1 MANPRGGKR
10 PQGAGDGGRLND
22 GGRSEQVTPGTT
34 GRYLV
39 LLRSEESEAGGKAL
53 TDIAGLRVANSA
65 DFSDGAITPEN
76 SGDANAVLLQRLG
89 VAIIDTPPDQIR
101 RLGMA
106 TSDAASGILA
116 VEPERYVYTFQDP
129 SFQITSPVLQ
139 RTLSAR
145 QQSGSAEFLLGYRE
159 GVNQLVAQLLNGAAG
174 IETAGLTPLA
184 FDESRLTWGLQAT
197 RVAESQYSGQGI
209 RVAVLDTGMDL
220 EHPDFAGRTIT
231 SQSFVEGEEV
241 QDGNGHG
248 THCIGTSCGSLQPET
263 LPRYGVAHRAEIYAG
278 KVLGND
284 GSGTDGTILP
294 AIEWAVSNQCV
305 VISMSLGAD
314 VSPNQSYSRIYERVA
329 RRALRAGS
337 IIIAAAGNASRRPG
351 TVAAV
356 GHPANCPSIMAVGA
370 VDADFQICFFSS
382 GGRNPNG
389 GQVDIAG
396 PGDDVY
402 SSYPMP
408 TRYRR
413 LRGTSMAT
421 PHVSGIAA
429 LIAEADENARGRAL
443 WQALVQLARRLDLPS
458 RDVGAGL
465 VQAP

>member
-305 VISMSLGAD
+305 VFPCRLALMCRRTNPTQESMSGWRAAHSALGPSSSLPPATQAG
-314 VSPNQSYSRIYERVA
+314 VRVPSQLSGIQPIAPRSWQSARWMPISRYA
-329 RRALRAGS
+329 SSL
-337 IIIAAAGNASRRPG
+337 AAGGTRMAGRSISQGREMMFTHHIPCRP
-351 TVAAV
+351 A
-356 GHPANCPSIMAVGA
+356 I
-370 VDADFQICFFSS
+370 ADS
-382 GGRNPNG
+382 GERAWPLHTFP
-389 GQVDIAG
+389 V
-396 PGDDVY
+396 
-402 SSYPMP
+402 
-408 TRYRR
+408 
-413 LRGTSMAT
+413 L
-421 PHVSGIAA
+421 PH
-429 LIAEADENARGRAL
+429 
-443 WQALVQLARRLDLPS
+443 
-458 RDVGAGL
+458 
-465 VQAP
+465 